1 MEVKK
6 HPEADLERKKGM
18 YFLVGALLTLGAV
31 LAAFEWTEYTG
42 EAESLGDLEIVLEE
56 EEMIPITQQTPPPLP
71 PPPPQT
77 TLIEI
82 VEDDVEIEEEVEIE
96 DTETDEDEVVE
107 YVEMEEEEAED
118 MTIFTL
124 VEEEA
129 AFPGGQEA
137 LFKYL
142 GKETKYPQIARDA
155 NITGVVYVQ
164 FVVEKDGRINKDM
177 IEVLRGVHP
186 ALDAEAIRVV
196 KGMPNWSPG
205 RQRGKPVRQYFKL
218 PFRFTLK

>member
-1 MEVKK
+1 MELKK
-6 HPEADLERKKGM
+6 SPDANLENKKGV
-18 YFLVGALLTLGAV
+18 YFLTGLLLALGIV
-31 LAAFEWTEYTG
+31 LVAFEWTEFEG
-42 EAESLGDLEIVLEE
+42 EVGNLGDLQMILEE
-56 EEMIPITQQTPPPLP
+56 EEMIPITTATPPPPP

-82 VEDDVEIEEEVEIE
+82 VEDDEEIEEELEME
-96 DTETDEDEVVE
+96 DTESDEDDVVE
-107 YVEMEEEEAED
+107 FVAMPEEESED
-118 MTIFTL
+118 MTIFTI

-129 AFPGGQEA
+129 SFPGGQEA
-137 LFKYL
+137 LFKFL
-142 GKETKYPQIARDA
+142 GKETKFPQIARDA

-164 FVVEKDGRINKDM
+164 FVVERDGSINKDL

-196 KGMPNWSPG
+196 KMMPKWSPG

>member
-1 MEVKK
+1 
-6 HPEADLERKKGM
+6 M